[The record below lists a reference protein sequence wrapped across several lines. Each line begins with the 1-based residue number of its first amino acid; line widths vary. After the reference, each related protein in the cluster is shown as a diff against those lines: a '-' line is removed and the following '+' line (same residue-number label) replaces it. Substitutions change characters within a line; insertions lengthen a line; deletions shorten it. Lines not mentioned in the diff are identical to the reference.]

1 MTWRVAN
8 SLNTLLRQI
17 NAAFPN
23 RDKSSD
29 GSIGDAAHA
38 SRSSDHNPWVK
49 DSKGQ
54 PIVTARDFTND
65 APYMDSHEIALMLVA
80 SKDKRIKYII
90 DHSKIC
96 AGEAG
101 PQPWVWRKYTG
112 SNPHDHHV
120 HVSVRE
126 QEKYFDDDTPW
137 NLGEKVV
144 TAALQSATVPKVN
157 RYPTLRVGDV
167 NSDVNRLQYLLNAN
181 MPSAKLNQDGD
192 FGPATLKAVK
202 TFQSQN
208 GLVADGIVG
217 QYTWRKLEV

>member
-8 SLNTLLRQI
+8 SLNTLLRQL

-49 DSKGQ
+49 DSSGQ

-65 APYMDSHEIALMLVA
+65 APYMDSHELALKLIA
-80 SKDKRIKYII
+80 SRDRRIKYVI
-90 DHSKIC
+90 DHGKIM
-96 AGEAG
+96 AGEPG

-126 QEKYFDDDTPW
+126 QQRLYDDETPW
-137 NLGEKVV
+137 ILGPL
-144 TAALQSATVPKVN
+144 APAPSVPIPKPN
-157 RYPTLRVGDV
+157 RYPTLRVGDA
-167 NSDVNRLQYLLNAN
+167 NADVNRLQYLLNAHL
-181 MPSAKLNQDGD
+181 PSAKLNQDGD

-202 TFQSQN
+202 IFQSQS

>member
-29 GSIGDAAHA
+29 GSIGDASHA

-49 DSKGQ
+49 DSTGQ

-65 APYMDSHEIALMLVA
+65 APYMDSHELALKLAA
-80 SKDKRIKYII
+80 SKDKRIKYVI
-90 DHSKIC
+90 DHGKIM
-96 AGEAG
+96 AGEGG
-101 PQPWVWRKYTG
+101 PQPWSWRKYDGT
-112 SNPHDHHV
+112 NQHDHHV

-126 QEKYFDDDTPW
+126 QQKLYDDETPW
-137 NLGEKVV
+137 GLGAVAPPT
-144 TAALQSATVPKVN
+144 TAPIPKPN

-167 NSDVNRLQYLLNAN
+167 GSDVNRLQYLLNAN
-181 MPSAKLNQDGD
+181 MPSAHLAQDGD
-192 FGPATLKAVK
+192 FGPATLKAAK
-202 TFQSQN
+202 TFQAQS